1 MGIIFIIITLERK
14 SRNDFIFSTKWHNVF
29 FFSCGYVFL
38 VFYVHIW
45 LIFENKFIF
54 ELPLKSKI
62 IFGNWSLISIEKEK
76 YSKIGDEESYW
87 FVRNYPMSINDAVS
101 EMSPDDCWGIWEGYW
116 HFAPPPPDL
125 LKNCEFTFYIKP
137 LITNF
142 LISRFVWEIQIKV
155 LKMK

>member
-125 LKNCEFTFYIKP
+125 LKWKTVSSHFTQNLWLQTF
-137 LITNF
+137 
-142 LISRFVWEIQIKV
+142 
-155 LKMK
+155 

>member
-1 MGIIFIIITLERK
+1 MY
-14 SRNDFIFSTKWHNVF
+14 

-54 ELPLKSKI
+54 EVPLKSKI
-62 IFGNWSLISIEKEK
+62 IFGNWSLISFEKEK

-87 FVRNYPMSINDAVS
+87 FVRNYPKSINDVVS

-125 LKNCEFTFYIKP
+125 LKNCEFIFYTKT
-137 LITNF
+137 LITNILKSNPIPSLENGLGKTYPDCN
-142 LISRFVWEIQIKV
+142 LISKLHEIPKKMLR
-155 LKMK
+155 LKNLK